1 MFQTIV
7 VGTDGSSRA
16 RVAVSEAIDLARNQG
31 ARLHLVAA
39 FSSQERH
46 WETLESTASV
56 ESVDMRQVAETVL
69 AREGRKA
76 QEQGL
81 QVDWAAREGDPA
93 EVLIEAAVDAG
104 ADLIVVGNKGMG
116 GVKRFV
122 MGSVPNK
129 VTHHAPCSVLVV
141 RTD

>member
-16 RVAVSEAIDLARNQG
+16 GLAVQEAVDLARSQG

-39 FSSQERH
+39 FSSTERH
-46 WETLESTASV
+46 WETFETSARGASV
-56 ESVDMRQVAETVL
+56 DLREVAETVL

-76 QEQGL
+76 EEQGV

-93 EVLIEAAVDAG
+93 EVLVEVAAEAG
-104 ADLIVVGNKGMG
+104 ADLIVIGSKGMG

-129 VTHHAPCSVLVV
+129 VSHHAPCSVLVV

>member
-7 VGTDGSSRA
+7 AGTDGSSRA
-16 RVAVSEAIDLARNQG
+16 GLAVQEAIDLARSEG

-39 FSSQERH
+39 FSSHERH
-46 WETLESTASV
+46 WETFETSARGEL
-56 ESVDMRQVAETVL
+56 VDLRRVAETVL

-76 QEQGL
+76 EEQGVE
-81 QVDWAAREGDPA
+81 VDWAAREGDPA
-93 EVLIEAAVDAG
+93 EALLEAAAEVA
-104 ADLIVVGNKGMG
+104 ADLIVVGSKGMG

-129 VTHHAPCSVLVV
+129 ISHHALCSVLVV
-141 RTD
+141 RTG

>member
-16 RVAVSEAIDLARNQG
+16 GLAVQEAVDLARSQG

-39 FSSQERH
+39 FSSTERH
-46 WETLESTASV
+46 WENFETSARGASV
-56 ESVDMRQVAETVL
+56 NLGEVAETVL

-76 QEQGL
+76 AEQGV

-93 EVLIEAAVDAG
+93 EVILEAAAEAG
-104 ADLIVVGNKGMG
+104 ADLIVIGNKGMG

-129 VTHHAPCSVLVV
+129 VSHHAPCSVLVV
-141 RTD
+141 QTD